1 MAASIEIIDGLKAKL
16 SHGAIS
22 ITPDSTEAPKGLT
35 AKHMD
40 YGSREYGFWI
50 LDLSTRKTKKFLKIK
65 LIDRLII

>member
-40 YGSREYGFWI
+40 YGSREYGF
-50 LDLSTRKTKKFLKIK
+50 
-65 LIDRLII
+65 